1 VLSAEHANKATGA
14 LKNAILE
21 AMSHTGS
28 TRVDLFFAGPAFLAL
43 LLGHR
48 INAVATVR
56 RYEWRSR
63 GVYVPTCELP
73 S

>member
-1 VLSAEHANKATGA
+1 MLSAEHANKATGA

-43 LLGHR
+43 LLRSPDKRRGNR
-48 INAVATVR
+48 ATLRVEVAR
-56 RYEWRSR
+56 GLRSH
-63 GVYVPTCELP
+63 V
-73 S
+73 